1 MHLFYLSNFTHK
13 GKTMP
18 SYLNKKPI
26 DLEIGDIIIG
36 EKDNYSEVVGEVD
49 HSNTI
54 PDYVRIETEHGTL
67 FIEKNEIIEV
77 RVRN

>member
-1 MHLFYLSNFTHK
+1 
-13 GKTMP
+13 MP

-54 PDYVRIETEHGTL
+54 LDYVRIETEHGTL

>member
-1 MHLFYLSNFTHK
+1 
-13 GKTMP
+13 MP

-54 PDYVRIETEHGTL
+54 LDYVRIETEHGTL

-77 RVRN
+77 KVRN